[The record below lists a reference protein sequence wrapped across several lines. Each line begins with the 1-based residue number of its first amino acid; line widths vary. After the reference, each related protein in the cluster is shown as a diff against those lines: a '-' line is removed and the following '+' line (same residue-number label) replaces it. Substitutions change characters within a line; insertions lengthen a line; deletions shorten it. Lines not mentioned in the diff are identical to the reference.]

1 MERRGEFKMG
11 TTIKVTALA
20 AAGVML
26 AAAGGASAQATDGL
40 ELGLQVLG
48 YEYEESFEGESIR
61 DEGRMAGFT
70 VEYGRPV
77 GSFSFDARFRY
88 AQGEIDYRASD
99 GERVEDVPQAVGQ
112 LELLVGRPFVTGP
125 GVALTPYIGI
135 GARGL
140 IDESGGRTTQNG
152 LEGYDREVG
161 YSYVPL
167 GAALRAERASGQALQ
182 LTGQYNWVV
191 GGTSRSEFSRLDPE
205 LPDVEVE
212 FEGGHGFEFSAMASM
227 PVGRGRLGIGPFI
240 RTWDLDQSASFT
252 IKDPE
257 EGTFELF
264 EPPNSTREVGLKLVY
279 GF

>member
-1 MERRGEFKMG
+1 MGKTFKAA
-11 TTIKVTALA
+11 ALA
-20 AAGVML
+20 AAGVVL
-26 AAAGGASAQATDGL
+26 TAAGGASAQATDGL

-48 YEYEESFEGESIR
+48 YEYEESFEGQSIK

-77 GSFSFDARFRY
+77 GSFSFDVRFRY

-99 GERVEDVPQAVGQ
+99 GERLEDVSQAVGQ

-135 GARGL
+135 GGRAL
-140 IDESGGRTTQNG
+140 IDESGGRKTQGG

-161 YSYVPL
+161 YSYVPI
-167 GAALRAERASGQALQ
+167 GAALRAERANGQALQ
-182 LTGQYNWVV
+182 LAGQYNWVA
-191 GGTSRSEFSRLDPE
+191 GGTSRSEFSRLDPD
-205 LPDVEVE
+205 LPDVEVD
-212 FEGGHGFEFSAMASM
+212 FENGHGFEFSAMASM

-240 RTWDLDQSASFT
+240 RIWDLDQSISFT
-252 IKDPE
+252 IEDPE
-257 EGTFELF
+257 EGTIELF
-264 EPPNSTREVGLKLVY
+264 EPPNRTREVGLKLTY